1 MQNIQGRRTVSVARQ
16 RFGIGACA
24 IVVLTAAAVADTVQ
38 ADMFLKLDGIEG
50 ESVNA
55 RHSRE
60 IDVTGIVLP
69 IVATVNTSATGS
81 SRSGSTSTAPART
94 EIILPIV
101 APVPTFGTGSGK
113 GKADCPSLTV
123 FKNLDR
129 ASPILMKKLA
139 QGVHIPQAVLTVQRS
154 GAEQVDYYVLTME
167 EVFVSEVT
175 QMSVD
180 PSHLSDKV
188 VFRARRYNFEY
199 RVQNATG
206 APELVKFGWDC
217 VTTSIT

>member
-1 MQNIQGRRTVSVARQ
+1 MQNIQGRRTVSAARQ
-16 RFGIGACA
+16 RFGIGSCA
-24 IVVLTAAAVADTVQ
+24 IVALTAAAAVADTAR

-60 IDVTGIVLP
+60 IDVNG
-69 IVATVNTSATGS
+69 
-81 SRSGSTSTAPART
+81 
-94 EIILPIV
+94 IILPLV

-113 GKADCPSLTV
+113 LKAECPSLTV

-154 GAEQVDYYVLTME
+154 GEQVDYYVLTMG

-188 VFRARRYNFEY
+188 VFTARRYDFEY
-199 RVQNATG
+199 RAQNATG
-206 APELVKFGWDC
+206 STELVKFGWDC
-217 VTTSIT
+217 VSATII

>member
-24 IVVLTAAAVADTVQ
+24 IVVLTAAAVADTAH
-38 ADMFLKLDGIEG
+38 ADMFLKLDGIDG

-60 IDVTGIVLP
+60 IDVTG
-69 IVATVNTSATGS
+69 
-81 SRSGSTSTAPART
+81 
-94 EIILPIV
+94 IILPIV

-113 GKADCPSLTV
+113 VKAACPSLTV

-139 QGVHIPQAVLTVQRS
+139 GGVHIPQAVLTVQRS
-154 GAEQVDYYVLTME
+154 GAEQVDYYVLTMT

-175 QMSVD
+175 QMSAD

-188 VFRARRYNFEY
+188 VFTARRYDFEY

-206 APELVKFGWDC
+206 STDLVKFGWDC
-217 VTTSIT
+217 VTTEIT